1 MNISGNVYTN
11 HVKAMERAEK
21 LMATIRGMYTELE
34 PIESAKR
41 AYCDG
46 VITREEW
53 KHIKERYGK

>member
-1 MNISGNVYTN
+1 MIENVYRN
-11 HVKAMERAEK
+11 HVANMAKAEK
-21 LMATIRGMYTELE
+21 LMAIIREMYPELE

-53 KHIKERYGK
+53 KLIKERF